1 MAIAILKCSC
11 DHPAQDKLHGV
22 GNRVMNSVL
31 KGGEGAHRCTVCG
44 SIVRV
49 NKGK

>member
-11 DHPAQDKLHGV
+11 NHPPQDKLHGC

-31 KGGEGAHRCTVCG
+31 KGGLGAHRCTVCG

-49 NKGK
+49 NTTK